1 MGEAMGRGAVV
12 VEGGFADHIMAAAS
26 SHFASAEKQFR
37 FPLEYGNQRPYSA
50 TWTVTGCGTVVISKG
65 RENGA
70 QENAG
75 QENRA
80 MAKITGVTTG
90 KIVDMDQKD
99 SMNMGAAMAM
109 AALDTILAN
118 FRDLGVDETWYDRI
132 ITGDLGQIGRRLLVD
147 YLLQAGHDIRKRHLD
162 CGIEIYDSEAQDT
175 HAGGSGCGCSASVL
189 CGSILPKIKS
199 GAVPSHRGPPFYC
212 KLQ

>member
-1 MGEAMGRGAVV
+1 MGKKQKGKASVLFECPPLITAAASVVGKKEGEGPLGRYFDQIEADSMLGKKTWEEAESELQTRAARLALAKSGLSREEIRYYFGGDLLAQLIATSFGAVNLEFPLFGIYGACSTMGEAMGLGAMV

-50 TWTVTGCGTVVISKG
+50 TWTVTGSGTVVISKG

-90 KIVDMDQKD
+90 KIVDMD
-99 SMNMGAAMAM
+99 
-109 AALDTILAN
+109 
-118 FRDLGVDETWYDRI
+118 
-132 ITGDLGQIGRRLLVD
+132 
-147 YLLQAGHDIRKRHLD
+147 
-162 CGIEIYDSEAQDT
+162 
-175 HAGGSGCGCSASVL
+175 
-189 CGSILPKIKS
+189 
-199 GAVPSHRGPPFYC
+199 
-212 KLQ
+212 